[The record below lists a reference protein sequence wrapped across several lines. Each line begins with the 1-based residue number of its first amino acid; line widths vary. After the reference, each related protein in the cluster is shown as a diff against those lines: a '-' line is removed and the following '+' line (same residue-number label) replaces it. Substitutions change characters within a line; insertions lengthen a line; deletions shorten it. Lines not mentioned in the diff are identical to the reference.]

1 MTRSYRIAIDTGGTF
16 TDLVLDDGSGQL
28 RPFKAKTT
36 PDDPTVGIL
45 AALMRAA
52 QGLGIELTELLQ
64 RTETLI
70 HGTTRALNA
79 VTTGDALAR
88 TAFLTTAG
96 HPDILLYGEGGRTD
110 LFDYSQP
117 GRRAF
122 VPRRLTFEV
131 PERIGA
137 GGETVTPLDEA
148 AVRGIAARL
157 REEAV
162 EAVGICLLWSPINDA
177 HELRVEEILRE
188 ELGDIPMTLSSR
200 LNPTLREYRRAAST
214 VIDASL
220 KPLMTRYLD
229 ALRDALGER
238 GFAGRLLVVTSAG
251 GFQDAH
257 VIARSPILS
266 IKSGPS
272 MAPNAGRFF
281 AAAEELADRC
291 LIVTDTGGTTYD
303 VSVIVDGRVPTSRE
317 TWLGKKYI
325 SDLTGF
331 NSVDIRSVGAGG
343 GSIAWVDSG
352 GVLRVGPH
360 SAGAQPGPV
369 AYGAGGTE
377 PTLSDA
383 RLVRGHLDPETF
395 LGGAMEL
402 DVPRAADAIRT
413 KIAEPLG
420 VSVDVAA
427 EAIHRLATE
436 RMVEGVEEIT
446 LSQGLDTRDAVLVA
460 GGGAGGLNAVSIASR
475 LGVTD
480 VLLPNAAS
488 VMSAFGALGS
498 DLSDEF
504 EVPWPGSS
512 ATLDLGHATEVLREL
527 RRQAQAFL
535 DGPGADRIGEQLEYI
550 IEARYPNQI
559 WDLELPIR
567 VSGAGALGGGAEP
580 TLTKEDLRALVAGF
594 HALHLRTFAVQDEAS
609 PVEIITWKL
618 RAGARIHDQRAV
630 RMLQSVDTDTR
641 PSRSTYFR
649 RTGRVEAPV
658 HALAALHPGERIN
671 GPALIELDMNTVVVD
686 AGAAAWR
693 TDDGSLLIKLEE
705 AGA

>member
-1 MTRSYRIAIDTGGTF
+1 MQMTRRYRIAIDTGGTF
-16 TDLVLDDGSGQL
+16 TDLVLDDGSQRL
-28 RPFKAKTT
+28 RPFKARTT

-52 QGLGIELTELLQ
+52 QGLGIALTELLEQ
-64 RTETLI
+64 TDTLI

-88 TAFLTTAG
+88 TAFLTTKG

-122 VPRRLTFEV
+122 IPRRLTFEV

-137 GGETVTPLDEA
+137 SGEIVAALDEDE
-148 AVRGIAARL
+148 VRRIAARL
-157 REEAV
+157 REEDV
-162 EAVGICLLWSPINDA
+162 EAVGICLLWSPVNSA
-177 HELRVEEILRE
+177 HERRVEEILRE
-188 ELGDIPMTLSSR
+188 ELGDSVAMTLSSR

-220 KPLMTRYLD
+220 KPLMTRYLSS
-229 ALRDALGER
+229 LRDALGER

-257 VIARSPILS
+257 VVARAPILS
-266 IKSGPS
+266 VKSGPS

-281 AAAEELADRC
+281 AEAEGLADRC

-317 TWLGKKYI
+317 TWIGKKYT

-383 RLVRGHLDPETF
+383 CLVLGYLSPETF
-395 LGGAMEL
+395 LGGAMDL
-402 DVPRAADAIRT
+402 DVERAADAIRE

-436 RMVEGVEEIT
+436 RMVGGVEEIT
-446 LSQGLDTRDAVLVA
+446 LSQGIDTREAVLVA
-460 GGGAGGLNAVSIASR
+460 GGGAGGLNAVSIAAR
-475 LGVTD
+475 LGVSD

-504 EVPWPGSS
+504 EIPWPGSS
-512 ATLDLGHATEVLREL
+512 ATLDLNGATDVLREL
-527 RRQAQAFL
+527 RSRAQAFL
-535 DGPGADRIGEQLEYI
+535 DGPGRDRIGEQLEYI

-567 VSGAGALGGGAEP
+567 VSGAQGSEP
-580 TLTKEDLRALVAGF
+580 SLTADDVAALVASF
-594 HALHLRTFAVQDEAS
+594 HALHLRTFAVQDESS
-609 PVEIITWKL
+609 PIEIITWKL
-618 RAGARIHDQRAV
+618 RANAKIHDQSAV
-630 RMLQSVDTDTR
+630 RMTHSVDIDSH

-649 RTGRVEAPV
+649 KTGRLDVPV
-658 HALAALHPGERIN
+658 HALAALHPGERVE
-671 GPALIELDMNTVVVD
+671 GPALVELDMNTVVID
-686 AGAAAWR
+686 AGASAWR
-693 TDDGSLLIKLEE
+693 TEDGSLRIKLEE
-705 AGA
+705 TGP

>member
-1 MTRSYRIAIDTGGTF
+1 
-16 TDLVLDDGSGQL
+16 
-28 RPFKAKTT
+28 
-36 PDDPTVGIL
+36 
-45 AALMRAA
+45 
-52 QGLGIELTELLQ
+52 
-64 RTETLI
+64 
-70 HGTTRALNA
+70 
-79 VTTGDALAR
+79 
-88 TAFLTTAG
+88 
-96 HPDILLYGEGGRTD
+96 
-110 LFDYSQP
+110 
-117 GRRAF
+117 
-122 VPRRLTFEV
+122 
-131 PERIGA
+131 
-137 GGETVTPLDEA
+137 
-148 AVRGIAARL
+148 
-157 REEAV
+157 
-162 EAVGICLLWSPINDA
+162 
-177 HELRVEEILRE
+177 
-188 ELGDIPMTLSSR
+188 
-200 LNPTLREYRRAAST
+200 RRAAST
-214 VIDASL
+214 VIDAAL
-220 KPLMTRYLD
+220 KPLMTRYLS
-229 ALRDALGER
+229 ALRDALAER

-257 VIARSPILS
+257 VIAKAPILS
-266 IKSGPS
+266 VKSGPS

-281 AAAEELADRC
+281 AEAEGLADRC

-317 TWLGKKYI
+317 TWIGKKYI

-383 RLVRGHLDPETF
+383 CLVLGYLDPETF

-402 DVPRAADAIRT
+402 DVERAAEAIRE

-446 LSQGLDTRDAVLVA
+446 LSQGIDTRDAVLVA
-460 GGGAGGLNAVSIASR
+460 GGGAGGLNAVSIAGR
-475 LGVTD
+475 LGVGE

-512 ATLDLGHATEVLREL
+512 ASLDLDRAAEVLREL
-527 RRQAQAFL
+527 RRQAQEFL
-535 DGPGADRIGEQLEYI
+535 DGPGEDRIGERLDYI

-567 VSGAGALGGGAEP
+567 VSCARGDGTEP
-580 TLTKEDLRALVAGF
+580 FLSADDLERLVQGF
-594 HALHLRTFAVQDEAS
+594 HALHLRTFAVNDEAS

-618 RAGARIHDQRAV
+618 RANAKIHDQSAV
-630 RMLQSVDTDTR
+630 RMLQSVNVDGR

-649 RTGRVEAPV
+649 KTGRVDAPV
-658 HALAALHPGERIN
+658 HALAALQAGERVE

-686 AGAAAWR
+686 AGATAWR
-693 TDDGSLLIKLEE
+693 TDDGSLRIRLE
-705 AGA
+705 GAES

>member
-28 RPFKAKTT
+28 RPFKARTT

-45 AALMRAA
+45 GALMRAA
-52 QGLGIELTELLQ
+52 QGLGIELTQLLE
-64 RTETLI
+64 RTEMLI

-79 VTTGDALAR
+79 VTTGDGLAK

-117 GRRAF
+117 GRKAF
-122 VPRRLTFEV
+122 IPRQLTFEV

-137 GGETVTPLDEA
+137 GGEVVVPLDESE
-148 AVRGIAARL
+148 VRRIAERL
-157 REEAV
+157 RDERV
-162 EAVGICLLWSPINDA
+162 EAVGICLLWSPIDDT
-177 HELRVEEILRE
+177 HERRVEEILRE
-188 ELGDIPMTLSSR
+188 ELKDRVAITLSSR

-214 VIDASL
+214 VIDAAL
-220 KPLMTRYLD
+220 KPLMTDYLD
-229 ALRDALGER
+229 ALQGALAER
-238 GFAGRLLVVTSAG
+238 GFAGRLLVITSAG

-266 IKSGPS
+266 IKSGPA

-281 AAAEELADRC
+281 AEAEGLADRC

-303 VSVIVDGRVPTSRE
+303 VSVIVGGRVPTSRE

-383 RLVRGHLDPETF
+383 CLVLGYLDPETF

-402 DVPRAADAIRT
+402 DVPAAAEAIRT

-420 VSVDVAA
+420 VSVDIAA

-446 LSQGLDTRDAVLVA
+446 LSQGLDTREAVLVA
-460 GGGAGGLNAVSIASR
+460 GGGAGGLNAVSIAAR

-498 DLSDEF
+498 ELSDEF

-512 ATLDLGHATEVLREL
+512 ATLDLDRTNEVLREL
-527 RRQAQAFL
+527 RRQAQVFL
-535 DGPGADRIGEQLEYI
+535 DGPGVDRLGESLEYI

-567 VSGAGALGGGAEP
+567 VSRGADGSPELDEAGLQ
-580 TLTKEDLRALVAGF
+580 ALVEDF
-594 HALHLRTFAVQDEAS
+594 HALHLRTFAVQDTDS

-618 RAGARIHDQRAV
+618 RANAKIHDQRAV
-630 RMLQSVDTDTR
+630 GMLHSVDAR
-641 PSRSTYFR
+641 VPASRSTYFR
-649 RTGRVEAPV
+649 TTGRVDAPV
-658 HALAALHPGERIN
+658 RLLAALHPGERID
-671 GPALIELDMNTVVVD
+671 GPALIELDMNTVVID
-686 AGAAAWR
+686 AGAVAWR
-693 TDDGSLLIKLEE
+693 TEDGSLRIKLE
-705 AGA
+705 GAAA